1 MERPV
6 QRYKLAF
13 VGDERVGKTCLINR
27 IVYNTFDTNYI
38 PTIGIDFLSK
48 TI

>member
-1 MERPV
+1 MDYPIQKYNIV
-6 QRYKLAF
+6 CI
-13 VGDERVGKTCLINR
+13 GDCRVGKTCLLHR
-27 IVYNTFDTNYI
+27 IVSNTFDTNYI

>member
-6 QRYKLAF
+6 QKYKLAF
-13 VGDERVGKTCLINR
+13 VGDCRVGKTCLINR
-27 IVYNTFDTNYI
+27 IVYNTFETNYLT
-38 PTIGIDFLSK
+38 TIGIDFLSK